1 MKMLGSS
8 CGSVCLIIIN
18 NIKYRKGC
26 AGWALTYLLH
36 ECCAGSDEQLELLL
50 WMVGVLIP
58 VGARDFSLPQNVQA
72 GSGAVLA
79 CIQRAPGLFPGGK
92 AVGAWS

>member
-1 MKMLGSS
+1 MYWVRAGRSGL
-8 CGSVCLIIIN
+8 LI
-18 NIKYRKGC
+18 
-26 AGWALTYLLH
+26 
-36 ECCAGSDEQLELLL
+36 S
-50 WMVGVLIP
+50 

-79 CIQRAPGLFPGGK
+79 CIQRAPGFFPGVK